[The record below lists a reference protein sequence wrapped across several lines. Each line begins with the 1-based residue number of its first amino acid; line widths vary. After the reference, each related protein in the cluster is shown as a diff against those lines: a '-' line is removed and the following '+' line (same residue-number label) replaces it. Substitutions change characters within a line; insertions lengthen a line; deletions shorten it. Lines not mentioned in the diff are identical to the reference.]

1 MIITIGG
8 SIGSGKTTLAKELA
22 KKYKLKHIS
31 AGMVMRN
38 MAEKM
43 GMSIEEFSK
52 YAEGDPDIDMEI
64 DRQQK
69 KMAKGDC
76 VVDGRLS
83 AYFLDPDLRVWLT
96 APLKVRIQR
105 TAKRDKK
112 IKEDAKTALINREN
126 SEKRRYMEI
135 YGINLDDMTNYDVV
149 INTETFDVKTIVD
162 IVSVAIKNIKAY

>member
-8 SIGSGKTTLAKELA
+8 SIGSGKTTLAKELSN
-22 KKYKLKHIS
+22 KFKLKHVS
-31 AGMVMRN
+31 AGLVMRK

-43 GMSIEEFSK
+43 EMTIEEFSK
-52 YAEGDPDIDMEI
+52 YAESDPEIDMEI

-83 AYFLDPDLRVWLT
+83 AYFLDPDLRIWLT
-96 APLKVRIQR
+96 APLKVRINR
-105 TAKRDKK
+105 LAKRDKK
-112 IKEDAKTALINREN
+112 IKEDAKTALMDREN
-126 SEKRRYMEI
+126 SEKKRYMEI
-135 YGINLDDMTNYDVV
+135 YGINLDDMTNYDLV

>member
-8 SIGSGKTTLAKELA
+8 SIGSGKTTLAKELS
-22 KKYKLKHIS
+22 KKYKLKHVS
-31 AGMVMRN
+31 AGLVMRK

-43 GMSIEEFSK
+43 EMTIEEFSK
-52 YAEGDPDIDMEI
+52 YAESDPEIDMEI

-83 AYFLDPDLRVWLT
+83 AYFLEPDLRIWLT
-96 APLKVRIQR
+96 APLRVRINR
-105 TAKRDKK
+105 LAKRDKK
-112 IKEDAKTALINREN
+112 IKEDAKNALIDREN
-126 SEKRRYMEI
+126 SEKKRYLEI
-135 YGINLDDMTNYDVV
+135 YGINLDDMTNYDLV

>member
-31 AGMVMRN
+31 AGLVMRN

-43 GMSIEEFSK
+43 GMTIEEFSK
-52 YAEGDPDIDMEI
+52 YAEGDPEIDMEI

-69 KMAKGDC
+69 KLAKGDC

-83 AYFLDPDLRVWLT
+83 AYFLEPDLRVWLT
-96 APLKVRIQR
+96 APLKVRISR

-112 IKEDAKTALINREN
+112 IKEDAKAALINREN
-126 SEKRRYMEI
+126 SEKKRYMEI
-135 YGINLDDMTNYDVV
+135 YGINLDDMTNYDIV

-162 IVSVAIKNIKAY
+162 LVSVAIKNIKAY